1 MEIMSD
7 MSVEEFLVELMCDR
21 MKIKKHFKR
30 RIANDKSDGFR
41 ITGVFSYYNNE
52 GTLINSELFVDSINN
67 VVIEKN
73 KKEIYNDM
81 VVKIEEK

>member
-1 MEIMSD
+1 MEIISN
-7 MSVEEFLVELMCDR
+7 MSVEEFLVELLCDR
-21 MKIKKHFKR
+21 TKIKKRFKQ

-52 GTLINSELFVDSINN
+52 GILINSELFVDSINN
-67 VVIEKN
+67 AVIEKN

-81 VVKIEEK
+81 IVKIEEK